1 MAKILTLTLN
11 PALDVT
17 VSLDALRPGAVN
29 RASAQHSHA
38 AGKGLNVAQVLA
50 DLGHQLSV
58 SGFLGVDNLGPFEAL
73 IQQRGFVDG
82 FVRVP
87 GETRSNIKL
96 VEAGGQVTD
105 INGPGPQVDEAA
117 RDALLQRLDQLA
129 PGHDAVVVAG
139 SLPRGIT
146 PEWLEQLLLRLK
158 GMGLKVA
165 FDSSGAALD
174 AGLRATPWLIK
185 PNTEELG
192 EAVGRPLHDLAAQR
206 EAARRLLDQGIAH
219 VVVSQGEEGVS
230 WFSAAGV
237 LQGVPPQVTVA
248 STVGAGDSLLAGM
261 LHGLL
266 AVEPAPQTLR
276 RATAIA
282 AQAVSQ
288 IGFGIND
295 RAQLAQLEAGVLIHN
310 PDAEQEGAQ

>member
-17 VSLDALRPGAVN
+17 VSLDALRTGAVN

-58 SGFLGVDNLGPFEAL
+58 SGFLGMDNLGPFEAL

-82 FVRVP
+82 FIRVP

-117 RDALLQRLDQLA
+117 RDALLRRLDQLA

-139 SLPRGIT
+139 SLPRGVS
-146 PEWLEQLLLRLK
+146 PEWLQALLERLK
-158 GMGLKVA
+158 AMGLKVA

-192 EAVGRPLHDLAAQR
+192 EAVGQPLADFAQQRQAAQ
-206 EAARRLLDQGIAH
+206 RLLDQGITH
-219 VVVSQGEEGVS
+219 VVVSQGEQGVN
-230 WFSAAGV
+230 WFSADGV

-266 AVEPAPQTLR
+266 VNEAAEQTLR

-295 RAQLAQLEAGVLIHN
+295 RAQLARFETQVRIRN
-310 PDAEQEGAQ
+310 PATEQEGEQ

>member
-1 MAKILTLTLN
+1 M
-11 PALDVT
+11 
-17 VSLDALRPGAVN
+17 
-29 RASAQHSHA
+29 
-38 AGKGLNVAQVLA
+38 
-50 DLGHQLSV
+50 
-58 SGFLGVDNLGPFEAL
+58 DNLGPFEAL
-73 IQQRGFVDG
+73 IEQRGFVDG
-82 FVRVP
+82 FIRVP

-105 INGPGPQVDEAA
+105 INGPGPEVDAAA

-139 SLPRGIT
+139 SLPRGVS
-146 PEWLEQLLLRLK
+146 PEWLQALLQRLK
-158 GMGLKVA
+158 DMGLKVA
-165 FDSSGAALD
+165 FDSSGAALN

-192 EAVGRPLHDLAAQR
+192 EAVGQPLDDFAGQR
-206 EAARRLLDQGIAH
+206 QAARRLLDQGIAH
-219 VVVSQGEEGVS
+219 VVVSQGEQGVN
-230 WFSAAGV
+230 WFCGNGV
-237 LQGVPPQVTVA
+237 LQGVPPRVTVA

-266 AVEPAPQTLR
+266 AGESAEATLR

-295 RAQLAQLEAGVLIHN
+295 RAQLARFEADVVIHN
-310 PDAEQEGAQ
+310 PSAEQEGEP

>member
-73 IQQRGFVDG
+73 ISQRGFVDG
-82 FVRVP
+82 FIRVP

-105 INGPGPQVDEAA
+105 INGPGPQVDAAA

-146 PEWLEQLLLRLK
+146 PQWLEQLLLRLN

-185 PNTEELG
+185 PNVEELG
-192 EAVGRPLHDLAAQR
+192 EAVGQPLPGLAQQR
-206 EAARRLLDQGIAH
+206 EAAQRLLDQGIAH
-219 VVVSQGEEGVS
+219 VVVSQGEQGVN
-230 WFSAAGV
+230 WFSRDG
-237 LQGVPPQVTVA
+237 LLHGVPPQVTVA

-266 AVEPAPQTLR
+266 AAEPAPQTLR

-295 RAQLAQLEAGVLIHN
+295 RAQLARLETQVVIHN